1 MALVAVHFLANMID
15 HRFRGFHL
23 SESQKAAAYKYLG
36 TLNED
41 FLPIFMSHC
50 IGEEPFPKY
59 MYSTAFQKTRPI
71 TWWKSINPVNAREFE
86 WQKLKFNSIKCCHQ
100 LLTAIESTAEINA
113 SFQRLDWFNQN

>member
-59 MYSTAFQKTRPI
+59 MYSAAFQKTRPI
-71 TWWKSINPVNAREFE
+71 TWWKSINPVNAREFD
-86 WQKLKFNSIKCCHQ
+86 WPKLKYNWI
-100 LLTAIESTAEINA
+100 
-113 SFQRLDWFNQN
+113 